1 MNLKLVKVLKLGAG
15 VFGPPLFSVQHP
27 SFQGETET
35 STSRQRLPERVGLIF
50 MGWLVGLTECGSFS
64 LSLTCRLDPTE

>member
-1 MNLKLVKVLKLGAG
+1 MNLKLVKVLKLSAA

-50 MGWLVGLTECGSFS
+50 MGWLVDLTECDGIS
-64 LSLTCRLDPTE
+64 LSLTRRLDSTE